1 MNRDAHLRLAFA
13 GMHPDRKGTELA
25 KRGGPEQ
32 ILGAIVSKRLQV
44 PDHARQAVAVPA
56 DQRRVELA
64 EMGVS
69 VLMPG
74 DAGYPGRLAAI
85 PDRPD
90 VLFVRGALPP
100 DAGVAVVGSRRATRY
115 GKTLAGAFGHALG
128 RRGWAVVSGLAR
140 GIDAAAHQGAVDA
153 AATAVGVLG
162 CGIDRWYPAGNA
174 ALGRQILATG
184 GAIVSEYPPGTPPDG
199 WRFPPRNRIISGLA
213 GVVVVVE
220 AAVKGGALIT
230 ARTALE
236 QGRDVFAVPGDLER
250 TTSVGCNLLIRD
262 GAWPLMGVEDLV
274 ESVERVLG
282 PSPAPAPAP
291 GAAAE
296 ATETL
301 LELVGVTGR
310 SIDSLAESTG
320 RPVREIL
327 AEVSRLE
334 ARDLVSLENSRVMLR
349 R

>member
-32 ILGAIVSKRLQV
+32 VLGAIVSERLQV
-44 PDHARQAVAVPA
+44 PDHARQSAAVPA

-69 VLMPG
+69 VVMPG
-74 DAGYPGRLAAI
+74 DAGYPSRLAAI

-90 VLFVRGALPP
+90 VLFVRGVLPP

-162 CGIDRWYPAGNA
+162 CGIDRWYPAANA

-230 ARTALE
+230 AAHGARARE
-236 QGRDVFAVPGDLER
+236 GRLRGSRRPGANHFGGLQSPHPRRRLAADGCR
-250 TTSVGCNLLIRD
+250 GPGRVGGTSVGSLPGSGD
-262 GAWPLMGVEDLV
+262 GA
-274 ESVERVLG
+274 
-282 PSPAPAPAP
+282 
-291 GAAAE
+291 
-296 ATETL
+296 
-301 LELVGVTGR
+301 
-310 SIDSLAESTG
+310 
-320 RPVREIL
+320 
-327 AEVSRLE
+327 
-334 ARDLVSLENSRVMLR
+334 R
-349 R
+349 RGG